1 MVEAALYQDGVR
13 VSTPA
18 SLADT
23 FRELREQQDGMAWI
37 GLARPTEAEI
47 LSLAAEFDL
56 HPLAVEDAMEAHQ
69 RPKLERYGDTLFVVL
84 RAARYLDA
92 PEEVDFG
99 ELHVFVGPDFLITVR
114 HGAAPDLSAVRRR
127 MEETPE
133 LLKLGPEA
141 VLYAIL
147 DAVVD
152 GYAPVVA
159 GVQNDIDEIETEVF
173 RGDPEVSRRIYEL
186 SREMVEFQRATRPL
200 VGMLH
205 GLMAGFAKYGTDE
218 ELQRYLRDV
227 ADHVTHTSE
236 RVDGFRQALTDILTV
251 NATLVTQQQN
261 AEMRALAEA
270 GFEQNEEIKKISS
283 WAAILFAPT
292 LVGTIYGMNFEHMPE
307 LQLELR
313 IPLRDRPDG
322 GGLRQFVRDFQ
333 AAGLALTTS
342 CRAQFF
348 CGLCSR
354 IGATIRPPGRH
365 RPGSSSAGEAAGGT
379 AGSWETAAAG
389 AWTRHEAT
397 ARTTRPARGSLP
409 QPGPAPPAVAGAAHP
424 RRPHRAHRMGRRLPP
439 ARLPHPGSRVTDMPE
454 LHTRLLAD
462 VIALGSPYPL
472 VLTGGYAVRAH
483 HLINRPSQDLDVATE
498 NPAPMAD
505 IAATLP
511 PAWKQLDVLVRP
523 GRGQEPTRHGVRLCR
538 GRCEAVFG
546 TGESQVADW
555 GVDAPGTGST
565 SHLCS
570 ASPLRGLGTRTVPV
584 SGEAGAITRF
594 LSRRV

>member
-1 MVEAALYQDGVR
+1 MSERRARPVSKDARKSVWRRAPTPPQPPAPAGTPEPADPAPPSSPEVASVVQAALYRDGVR
-13 VSTPA
+13 VSAPA
-18 SLADT
+18 TLAET
-23 FRELREQQDGMAWI
+23 FRALRDQPSGMAWI
-37 GLARPTEAEI
+37 GLARPTEGEL

-56 HPLAVEDAMEAHQ
+56 HPLSVEDAMEAHQ

-99 ELHVFVGPDFLITVR
+99 ELHVFVGPDFVITVR

-127 MEETPE
+127 MEESPE

-205 GLMAGFAKYGTDE
+205 GLIAGFSKYGTDE

-270 GFEQNEEIKKISS
+270 GFEQNEEIKRISS

-292 LVGTIYGMNFEHMPE
+292 LVGTIYGMNFTHMPE
-307 LQLELR
+307 LHWVFGY
-313 IPLRDRPDG
+313 P
-322 GGLRQFVRDFQ
+322 F
-333 AAGLALTTS
+333 A
-342 CRAQFF
+342 
-348 CGLCSR
+348 
-354 IGATIRPPGRH
+354 
-365 RPGSSSAGEAAGGT
+365 
-379 AGSWETAAAG
+379 
-389 AWTRHEAT
+389 
-397 ARTTRPARGSLP
+397 
-409 QPGPAPPAVAGAAHP
+409 
-424 RRPHRAHRMGRRLPP
+424 
-439 ARLPHPGSRVTDMPE
+439 
-454 LHTRLLAD
+454 
-462 VIALGSPYPL
+462 IALMAA
-472 VLTGGYAVRAH
+472 VCTGLYVIFKR
-483 HLINRPSQDLDVATE
+483 R
-498 NPAPMAD
+498 
-505 IAATLP
+505 
-511 PAWKQLDVLVRP
+511 
-523 GRGQEPTRHGVRLCR
+523 
-538 GRCEAVFG
+538 
-546 TGESQVADW
+546 DW
-555 GVDAPGTGST
+555 
-565 SHLCS
+565 L
-570 ASPLRGLGTRTVPV
+570 
-584 SGEAGAITRF
+584 
-594 LSRRV
+594 

>member
-1 MVEAALYQDGVR
+1 MSERRSRPAPRNPLRPVWRRSGPPERTAQREPAVPPAATPEPPAPEPVSVVQAALYRDGVR
-13 VSTPA
+13 VSSPDT
-18 SLADT
+18 LAET
-23 FRELREQQDGMAWI
+23 YRELREKPSGMAWI
-37 GLARPTEAEI
+37 GLARPTDAEL

-99 ELHVFVGPDFLITVR
+99 ELHVFVGPDFVITVR
-114 HGAAPDLSAVRRR
+114 HGAAPDLSAVRHR
-127 MEETPE
+127 MEDSPE
-133 LLKLGPEA
+133 LLALGPEA

-236 RVDGFRQALTDILTV
+236 RVDGFRQALADILTV

-270 GFEQNEEIKKISS
+270 GFAQNEELKKISS

-307 LQLELR
+307 LDWSFGYPFAIGLMGLVCVSLYVVFKR
-313 IPLRDRPDG
+313 RDW
-322 GGLRQFVRDFQ
+322 L
-333 AAGLALTTS
+333 
-342 CRAQFF
+342 
-348 CGLCSR
+348 
-354 IGATIRPPGRH
+354 
-365 RPGSSSAGEAAGGT
+365 
-379 AGSWETAAAG
+379 
-389 AWTRHEAT
+389 
-397 ARTTRPARGSLP
+397 
-409 QPGPAPPAVAGAAHP
+409 
-424 RRPHRAHRMGRRLPP
+424 
-439 ARLPHPGSRVTDMPE
+439 
-454 LHTRLLAD
+454 
-462 VIALGSPYPL
+462 
-472 VLTGGYAVRAH
+472 
-483 HLINRPSQDLDVATE
+483 
-498 NPAPMAD
+498 
-505 IAATLP
+505 
-511 PAWKQLDVLVRP
+511 
-523 GRGQEPTRHGVRLCR
+523 
-538 GRCEAVFG
+538 
-546 TGESQVADW
+546 
-555 GVDAPGTGST
+555 
-565 SHLCS
+565 
-570 ASPLRGLGTRTVPV
+570 
-584 SGEAGAITRF
+584 
-594 LSRRV
+594 